1 MTETGLHSAPR
12 PQDVLVAQIR
22 AVGLALR
29 GPALVVTALI
39 ALTTLLV
46 TIEFLRTGQPHRLST

>member
-12 PQDVLVAQIR
+12 PQDVLVAQIH

-39 ALTTLLV
+39 AADDAV
-46 TIEFLRTGQPHRLST
+46 RDD